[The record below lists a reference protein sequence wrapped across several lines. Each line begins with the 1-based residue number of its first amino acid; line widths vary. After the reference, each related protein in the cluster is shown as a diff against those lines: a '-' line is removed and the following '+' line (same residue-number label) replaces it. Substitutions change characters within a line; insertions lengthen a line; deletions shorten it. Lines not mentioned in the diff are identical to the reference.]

1 MRLMSSPFSFMKAR
15 VRGSIARGS
24 SPALEKMNLGWPS
37 DCAIASAIWL
47 RQALCSPT
55 KRMRKV
61 SAPGCLAYSPV
72 HM

>member
-1 MRLMSSPFSFMKAR
+1 MSKPFSRMNASVF
-15 VRGSIARGS
+15 GSIARGS
-24 SPALEKMNLGWPS
+24 MPALEKMNLVCPS
-37 DCAIASAIWL
+37 DCAMASAIWL

-55 KRMRKV
+55 NSTRKV